1 MDANLKHRAW
11 EALRFAASRSV
22 ISAAEEKAILAALA
36 TPPLPARGTLDPR
49 LLARIRELST
59 TSTQDDHDRAVIM
72 LLDAYEGQ
80 EAAHQEFRLQN
91 DREWREKL
99 AHAKASPELFHRA
112 EAAESSLAE
121 AKRLLK
127 RCETQIVALYSSAAP
142 MGNYENELTING
154 HVSGNNFA
162 DRDEVVKDARRFL
175 SSGSRTMSAP
185 IMKRMCAGCPFNIGD
200 ESTEMAYN
208 LGCLPSVPEVRQL
221 CDGRGTAWA
230 CHSSSRAVCAGFA
243 EMFPQAIGR
252 PLQHMEGVHG

>member
-1 MDANLKHRAW
+1 MTGDLIERLKHRADTMNGAAPVGASDGCGTYTVGYYGMVDRNLDR
-11 EALRFAASRSV
+11 EVIAEIASLRTSL
-22 ISAAEEKAILAALA
+22 AAEREARERAESQRDHYAESELAGVEKA
-36 TPPLPARGTLDPR
+36 R
-49 LLARIRELST
+49 
-59 TSTQDDHDRAVIM
+59 
-72 LLDAYEGQ
+72 
-80 EAAHQEFRLQN
+80 
-91 DREWREKL
+91 
-99 AHAKASPELFHRA
+99 ELFHRA